1 MPLSSEL
8 VSQFAK
14 LASNKPK
21 EEKESTVYGTTV
33 IQNGNKYVK
42 LDGSELLTPAS
53 FTTNIADGERVTV
66 LIKNHMAVVT
76 GNITSPAARTS
87 EVEEVGDKVD
97 AAEAAVKD
105 LTADNL
111 KVNQRLEA
119 QEGSIKNLSAD
130 NVTINGTLSAQEA
143 SIGNLKAENATISG
157 KLEAA
162 EGNISNLQADNVTIN
177 ESLTAAKASIE
188 DLNTKKLSA
197 DQADIKYANID
208 FANVGVADI
217 EKFYAKAGVIQDI
230 DIQNQKI
237 TGRLVGVRITGD
249 LIEGETVKANNLI
262 ILGDDGLYY
271 KLNVNALGEAEASK
285 DDKYKYGLDGSVIVA
300 ESITASK
307 ISVSDLVAFGATIG
321 GFHISDSS
329 IYSGVKNSVD
339 SPASGIYLDRE
350 GQLVVGDGTNYLKFY
365 KDENNAYILDISSV
379 ASLQKDIGDIN
390 NDIDNVHSEIAN
402 QRTNISNDSKQIVA
416 SALEEYTKIEDF
428 NKYTKSTESKLT
440 IMSDQI
446 DMNFTTV
453 NNSINDAN
461 GNTNDRFNKLETYIH
476 FDENGISIGKSGES
490 GNKLKLV
497 LNNDK
502 IVFTKNDQPIG
513 WWDGENFHT
522 GNIVVEVN
530 ERAQFGNFAFVP
542 RSDGSIMFL
551 KVDGKES

>member
-66 LIKNHMAVVT
+66 LIKNHMAIVT

-97 AAEAAVKD
+97 AASEAVKN
-105 LTADNL
+105 LT
-111 KVNQRLEA
+111 
-119 QEGSIKNLSAD
+119 AD

-162 EGNISNLQADNVTIN
+162 EGNISNLKAENATISGKLEAAEGNISNLQADNVTIN
-177 ESLTAAKASIE
+177 GSLTAVKASIE
-188 DLNTKKLSA
+188 DLDAT
-197 DQADIKYANID
+197 YANID

-217 EKFYAKAGVIQDI
+217 KEFYAKSGIIENI
-230 DIQNQKI
+230 DIKDQKI

-339 SPASGIYLDRE
+339 SPVSGIYLDRE

-365 KDENNAYILDISSV
+365 KDENGAYILDISSV

-390 NDIDNVHSEIAN
+390 NDIDNVHSEITN

-428 NKYTKSTESKLT
+428 TKYTKSTESKLT

-461 GNTNDRFNKLETYIH
+461 GNTNDRFNKLEKYIR
-476 FDENGISIGKSGES
+476 FDENGITIGES

-497 LNNDK
+497 LDNDN
-502 IVFTKNDQPIG
+502 ITFTKNDQPIG

-530 ERAQFGNFAFVP
+530 ERAQFGNFAYVP

-551 KVDGKES
+551 KVSGKES

>member
-1 MPLSSEL
+1 
-8 VSQFAK
+8 
-14 LASNKPK
+14 
-21 EEKESTVYGTTV
+21 
-33 IQNGNKYVK
+33 
-42 LDGSELLTPAS
+42 
-53 FTTNIADGERVTV
+53 
-66 LIKNHMAVVT
+66 MAIVT

-97 AAEAAVKD
+97 AASEAVKN
-105 LTADNL
+105 LT
-111 KVNQRLEA
+111 
-119 QEGSIKNLSAD
+119 AD

-177 ESLTAAKASIE
+177 GSLTAVKASIE
-188 DLNTKKLSA
+188 DLDAT
-197 DQADIKYANID
+197 YANID

-217 EKFYAKAGVIQDI
+217 KEFYAKSGIIENI
-230 DIQNQKI
+230 DIKDQKI

-339 SPASGIYLDRE
+339 SPVSGIYLDRE

-365 KDENNAYILDISSV
+365 KDENGAYILDISSV
-379 ASLQKDIGDIN
+379 ESLQKDIGDIN
-390 NDIDNVHSEIAN
+390 NDIDNVHSEITN

-428 NKYTKSTESKLT
+428 TKYTKSTESKLT

-461 GNTNDRFNKLETYIH
+461 GNTNDRFNKLEKYIR
-476 FDENGISIGKSGES
+476 FDENGITIGES

-497 LNNDK
+497 LDNDN
-502 IVFTKNDQPIG
+502 ITFTKNDQPIG

-530 ERAQFGNFAFVP
+530 ERAQFGNFAYVP

-551 KVDGKES
+551 KVSGKES

>member
-33 IQNGNKYVK
+33 IQNGNKYVR

-66 LIKNHMAVVT
+66 LIKNHMAIVT

-130 NVTINGTLSAQEA
+130 NVTINRTLSAQEA

-157 KLEAA
+157 KLKAA
-162 EGNISNLQADNVTIN
+162 EGNISNLHATKANVTDLEATNASI
-177 ESLTAAKASIE
+177 EKLDADKANIE
-188 DLNTKKLSA
+188 DLNAT
-197 DQADIKYANID
+197 YANID
-208 FANVGVADI
+208 FSNVGVANI
-217 EKFYAKAGVIQDI
+217 EKFYSKYGVVKDI
-230 DIQNQKI
+230 TIKDQKI
-237 TGRLVGVRITGD
+237 TGKLVGVTIVGD
-249 LIEGETVKANNLI
+249 LIEGGTVKAEKLVVRGKN
-262 ILGDDGLYY
+262 GLFY
-271 KLNVNALGEAEASK
+271 KLNT
-285 DDKYKYGLDGSVIVA
+285 DGV
-300 ESITASK
+300 SITAEQTNENSLHGSIITAK
-307 ISVSDLVAFGATIG
+307 SITAEKVSVSDLVAFGATIG

-339 SPASGIYLDRE
+339 SPASGIYLDSE
-350 GQLVVGDGTNYLKFY
+350 GQLVVGDGTNYLKLY

-379 ASLQKDIGDIN
+379 ASLQKDIGDIH
-390 NDIDNVHSEIAN
+390 NDIDNVHSEIAE
-402 QRTNISNDSKQIVA
+402 QITNISNDSKQIVA

-428 NKYTKSTESKLT
+428 TKYTKSTESKLT
-440 IMSDQI
+440 IMSNQI
-446 DMNFTTV
+446 NMNFTTV

-461 GNTNDRFNKLETYIH
+461 GNTNDRFNKFEKYIR
-476 FDENGISIGKSGES
+476 FDDNGITIGES

-497 LNNDK
+497 LDNNN
-502 IVFTKNDQPIG
+502 ITFTKNDQPIG

-530 ERAQFGNFAFVP
+530 ERAQFGNFAYVP

-551 KVDGKES
+551 KVSGKES